1 MKVDEITKRM
11 KLNYIALAGAVI
23 DKAIADTKLKV
34 TRSSYSTKAGNSYL
48 KRSAKYFL
56 NNFDNTIWA
65 EVIAPYMTP
74 EKREI
79 MRKAAQ
85 YEKSDK

>member
-23 DKAIADTKLKV
+23 DKAIADTK
-34 TRSSYSTKAGNSYL
+34 ADNSYL
-48 KRSAKYFL
+48 KRTAKYFL
-56 NNFDNTIWA
+56 NNFDGTIWA